1 MPPPLHFAIILSLTH
16 VYFSALGQAIA
27 TQDRSLVYGGG
38 SQGIMGIISS
48 TVLHHGGSVTA
59 VIPTAMLR
67 GGGEGEPHNP
77 KGHIELKDHEKVRM
91 GWNLN
96 IIIGG

>member
-1 MPPPLHFAIILSLTH
+1 VPPLLRFTVILSLTH
-16 VYFSALGQAIA
+16 VRFSALGEAIA

-38 SQGIMGIISS
+38 TNGIMGIISS

-59 VIPTAMLR
+59 VIPAAMLR
-67 GGGEGEPHNP
+67 GGGEGVPHNS
-77 KGHIELKDHEKVRM
+77 KGYIELKDHEKVKM